1 MPNTLFT
8 VDSNFSS
15 KIFSSSILFCDF
27 FSKKNKRKETNKI
40 KMAKEMIM
48 TRLIFYKY
56 TKTMET
62 TQTQKKLRGHSRLK
76 TQAIPVDRRK
86 IRKAK
91 NSNSLPDLI
100 SALVCFLAW
109 QYLMFYTSPNDVAN
123 LLYAN
128 SYLPFVI
135 LIFFTVFFFLKFAL
149 KKVRLAF
156 CLAFELLIMLVFHL
170 QNLDFNYYWVIILT
184 IPPFIWLIVNQIEKR
199 LL

>member
-1 MPNTLFT
+1 
-8 VDSNFSS
+8 
-15 KIFSSSILFCDF
+15 
-27 FSKKNKRKETNKI
+27 
-40 KMAKEMIM
+40 
-48 TRLIFYKY
+48 
-56 TKTMET
+56 MET

-76 TQAIPVDRRK
+76 TQAIHLDNRK

-100 SALVCFLAW
+100 LALVCFLAW

-156 CLAFELLIMLVFHL
+156 CLAFELVIMLVFHL
-170 QNLDFNYYWVIILT
+170 QNLDFNYYWIIILA

>member
-1 MPNTLFT
+1 
-8 VDSNFSS
+8 
-15 KIFSSSILFCDF
+15 
-27 FSKKNKRKETNKI
+27 
-40 KMAKEMIM
+40 
-48 TRLIFYKY
+48 
-56 TKTMET
+56 
-62 TQTQKKLRGHSRLK
+62 
-76 TQAIPVDRRK
+76 
-86 IRKAK
+86 
-91 NSNSLPDLI
+91 
-100 SALVCFLAW
+100 
-109 QYLMFYTSPNDVAN
+109 MFYTSPNDVAN

-170 QNLDFNYYWVIILT
+170 QNLDFNYYWIIILA